1 MKQRNPTRRRS
12 WSCPLS
18 RAAPQLASLREPES
32 RKQEVLILRTRDMG
46 PAVCVFLLSLLL
58 GVSGTEEEEPENL
71 FKSICGRPA
80 VSTGIASGMEANVG
94 QWPWQVSIRHGLLH
108 VCAATL
114 ISQRW
119 VLTVASCLRSKDTRK
134 YGVLVGSLQVV
145 GRPDSKTTII
155 PVSRIIPHPEFQENI
170 SSAIAVA
177 ELAYPVSFSPV
188 ILPICLPSSG
198 VQLKNSTSCWVIGWS
213 YSGIYQYR
221 KPSYTLKE
229 LKVPLTDLQTCSDY
243 YQKETLLHR
252 VKPNISEARI
262 CSKLPEEQM
271 DQCIGSRGDPL
282 MCHVEDFWVLA
293 GVVSWGLNCI
303 RINEP
308 RVYTNISFYKSWIE
322 KSAISHT
329 DFSSTPC
336 LEVSGLPLVM
346 LLPLIFLG
354 LP

>member
-1 MKQRNPTRRRS
+1 
-12 WSCPLS
+12 
-18 RAAPQLASLREPES
+18 
-32 RKQEVLILRTRDMG
+32 
-46 PAVCVFLLSLLL
+46 
-58 GVSGTEEEEPENL
+58 
-71 FKSICGRPA
+71 
-80 VSTGIASGMEANVG
+80 
-94 QWPWQVSIRHGLLH
+94 
-108 VCAATL
+108 
-114 ISQRW
+114 
-119 VLTVASCLRSKDTRK
+119 SKDTRK

-293 GVVSWGLNCI
+293 GVVNSESKILSVNKVWLFLTI
-303 RINEP
+303 
-308 RVYTNISFYKSWIE
+308 
-322 KSAISHT
+322 ISHIHSFDET
-329 DFSSTPC
+329 GHRARTWHCSSNHGEVASHMLQ
-336 LEVSGLPLVM
+336 LEGPTTKNTQLCTRGLW
-346 LLPLIFLG
+346 G
-354 LP
+354 EKEKK